1 MNYIG
6 IRGHRGAGKNTI
18 AYLLG
23 NTLEYLI
30 NEKEKPSEID
40 FDRIQDFS
48 ELFQAWCDEIVND
61 ERIIHDISLN
71 NIYFES
77 FGDTLKILIQMIL
90 GCPHDMLYS
99 DYHKDHVIVNLR
111 DFSYK
116 TYDEIPQDIKLWTAE
131 ELYNEM
137 PKTCAPITITR
148 NIFLSLREFIL
159 YFGKEVMQRYFGL
172 DVWVKALKSTREL
185 FDNTNDLKS
194 YKIYTDLKTPGEVT
208 YVRKNGGVIIKVSR
222 PDHKKQLKGIDRL
235 NQDNRYDFEVII
247 GENLYDVIDQI
258 ITIANK
264 ILENNKYFKEKYN
277 YNGKTNS

>member
-6 IRGHRGAGKNTI
+6 IRGHRGAGKNTV

-30 NEKEKPSEID
+30 NNSNNYLKISKNQEIC
-40 FDRIQDFS
+40 
-48 ELFQAWCDEIVND
+48 ELFQTWCDEIVND
-61 ERIIHDISLN
+61 ERIIHEISLD

-77 FGDTLKILIQMIL
+77 FGDTLKILVQMIL
-90 GCPHDMLYS
+90 GCSQDILYS
-99 DYHKDHVIVNLR
+99 DYHKDHVVVNLR

-131 ELYNEM
+131 ELYKEM
-137 PKTCAPITITR
+137 PKNCAPITITR

-172 DVWVKALKSTREL
+172 DVWVKALKTTREL

-208 YVRKNGGVIIKVSR
+208 YIRKNGGLIIKVSR

-235 NQDNRYDFEVII
+235 SQDNRYDFEVVI
-247 GENLYDVIDQI
+247 GDNLYDIIDQI
-258 ITIANK
+258 IDIADK
-264 ILENNKYFKEKYN
+264 ILKTNKFLKEKYI
-277 YNGKTNS
+277 YNEEETCS